1 VLSSFIRP
9 FDEKFGHAMGR
20 IHRLESCIEKDALLL
35 HAMETMSMA
44 QHQIDSAL
52 QRQHVEA
59 TLNGKP

>member
-1 VLSSFIRP
+1 MV
-9 FDEKFGHAMGR
+9 R

-44 QHQIDSAL
+44 RHQIDSAL